1 MHKDANRITLKTCS
15 VYDLPRVRELIR
27 YFCAAAGYPVRSTW
41 LKAIGSGNYYTWTGL
56 TLANATKYLPFPT
69 ATIMGHLDQKRQG
82 VPYTKTKLPKI
93 PQEHVLPQVRSN
105 ELHVHV
111 TPISKLYTDD
121 TGRFPV
127 HAYLAEPFS
136 SRKDAHRL
144 LAYNKIMQQLTDNKL
159 SVDLQILDNEA
170 RKEYKRSIK
179 TKWNAKYQLVPP
191 HTHRSNTVEHS
202 IRMVKAPFPSILAS
216 VAPDF
221 PTNLWDL
228 LLPQAEL
235 TLNLLRQAT
244 LDPSQSA

>member
-1 MHKDANRITLKTCS
+1 MNCT
-15 VYDLPRVRELIR
+15 
-27 YFCAAAGYPVRSTW
+27 
-41 LKAIGSGNYYTWTGL
+41 
-56 TLANATKYLPFPT
+56 
-69 ATIMGHLDQKRQG
+69 
-82 VPYTKTKLPKI
+82 
-93 PQEHVLPQVRSN
+93 
-105 ELHVHV
+105 
-111 TPISKLYTDD
+111 SKLYTDD
-121 TGRFPV
+121 TGRFPFDARSGNRYIMI
-127 HAYLAEPFS
+127 AYHCDANLILAEPFS
-136 SRKDAHRL
+136 SRKDTHQL
-144 LAYNKIMQQLTDNKL
+144 LAYNKIMQRLTDNKL

-170 RKEYKRSIK
+170 SEEYKRSIK